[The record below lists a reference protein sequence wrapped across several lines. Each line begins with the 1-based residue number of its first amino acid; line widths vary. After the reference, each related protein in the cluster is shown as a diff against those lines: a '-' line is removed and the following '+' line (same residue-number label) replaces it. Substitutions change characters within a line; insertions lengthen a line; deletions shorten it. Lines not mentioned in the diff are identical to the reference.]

1 MDTGPRH
8 GIKCP
13 SACHY
18 ASDWFSGPFSRI
30 KILKLAEVKVFGG
43 FQRAIVGQ
51 LSCRDG
57 QLLLSLAWAQTANHG
72 FSISFASPGQLAI
85 GLDNLFLNLWAVN
98 PVSCATRLKLSVGFS
113 SPDPGTLPQ
122 RGVLA
127 WESILVT

>member
-1 MDTGPRH
+1 M
-8 GIKCP
+8 
-13 SACHY
+13 
-18 ASDWFSGPFSRI
+18 
-30 KILKLAEVKVFGG
+30 VFRALLEIQNFENRRGKNIWRLC

-51 LSCRDG
+51 LSCGDS
-57 QLLLSLAWAQTANHG
+57 QLLLGLAWAQTANHG
-72 FSISFASPGQLAI
+72 FRVSFASPGQLAI

-98 PVSCATRLKLSVGFS
+98 PVSCATRLKLSVGVGSFS

>member
-1 MDTGPRH
+1 MEVM
-8 GIKCP
+8 
-13 SACHY
+13 
-18 ASDWFSGPFSRI
+18 FSESNSWT
-30 KILKLAEVKVFGG
+30 A
-43 FQRAIVGQ
+43 Q
-51 LSCRDG
+51 LSR
-57 QLLLSLAWAQTANHG
+57 QPAAPWAQTANHG
-72 FSISFASPGQLAI
+72 FSISFASSGQLTI

>member
-1 MDTGPRH
+1 M
-8 GIKCP
+8 
-13 SACHY
+13 
-18 ASDWFSGPFSRI
+18 
-30 KILKLAEVKVFGG
+30 VFRALLEIQHFDIRRGKSIWRLC

-51 LSCRDG
+51 LSSRDG
-57 QLLLSLAWAQTANHG
+57 QLLLCLAWALTANHG
-72 FSISFASPGQLAI
+72 FSIHFASPGQLAI